1 MSDRTAAPGDAVDV
15 LAIDDALARSTGTP
29 GYGVTA
35 EGFVPKPFARLLAEK
50 LALARALFGDEIDL
64 GSSSAVRKLLEIAAL
79 EDARSWAAL
88 AATYDGSFVVSATG
102 DALSRLG
109 EELGLPRPFLEAAGT
124 VMLELTGDL
133 PTGTTA
139 LEIPR
144 GARMLTPG
152 GHHAATTEAARFS
165 GGDRRR
171 QVGVAAF
178 YPGPEHNLDP
188 ALKADDGRFPQRID
202 AFNRFDRK
210 LEALTRLQDETG
222 GSSDVKISHTQPLT
236 GGQLQWPDARYRALL
251 LRAPRSIWTADAIAT
266 AVSLV
271 PGVRQVQVRDALGGL
286 DVNESIFGNFNFME
300 RVFASDRDLG
310 NPYYLTVLVAP
321 TRSAIQAGPDGLIAS
336 VESAIE
342 DLRPISIF
350 PRVELASEVSVGIT
364 ASLAV
369 SGLPLPMG
377 SSTTVNAS
385 AVARTFK
392 AQLLDR
398 VRRYIEGL
406 GFAEPVR
413 AAEIT
418 WALMSEPGV
427 LDVRDLT
434 LRAYPP
440 IRFDQVDFA
449 QPAQAQVFRAGENVQ
464 LQANQVPILVDDPS
478 GLVII

>member
-1 MSDRTAAPGDAVDV
+1 MSEQAVASGDVVDV
-15 LAIDDALARSTGTP
+15 LAIDDAVARSTGTA

-64 GSSSAVRKLLEIAAL
+64 SSGSAVRKLLEIAAL

-88 AATYDGSFVVSATG
+88 ATTYDGCFVASATG

-109 EELGLPRPFLEAAGT
+109 EELGLPRPYLEAAGT
-124 VMLELTGDL
+124 VTLELVGDL
-133 PTGTTA
+133 PQETIA

-152 GHHAATTEAARFS
+152 GHHVATTEAVRLSA
-165 GGDRRR
+165 GDRRR

-178 YPGPEHNLDP
+178 YPGPGHNLDP
-188 ALKADDGRFPQRID
+188 AVQSDGGFPQRIGS
-202 AFNRFDRK
+202 FNQLDRK
-210 LEALTRLQDETG
+210 LEELTRIRDDAAG
-222 GSSDVKISHTQPLT
+222 ACDVKISHTQPLT

-271 PGVRQVQVRDALGGL
+271 PGVRQVQVHDGLGGL

-321 TRSAIQAGPDGLIAS
+321 TRSAIEAGPDGLIAS

-342 DLRPISIF
+342 DLRPVSIF
-350 PRVELASEVSVGIT
+350 PRVELASQVSVGIT
-364 ASLAV
+364 ATVAV

-385 AVARTFK
+385 AVARTLK

-398 VRRYIEGL
+398 VRRYVEAL

-440 IRFDQVDFA
+440 IRFDEVDFTRTA
-449 QPAQAQVFRAGENVQ
+449 EPQVFRHGENIQ
-464 LQANQVPILVDDPS
+464 LQANQVPVLVDDPA
-478 GLVII
+478 GLVIT